1 MHSANYI
8 FRKSQMCLIHLPKS
22 GGSTITKIIN
32 DNKLEVIADTNH
44 RPISKFCDPKSF
56 KYIILLRNPVDRV
69 ISYYNMV
76 LRNKYYEYKE
86 YSASYKLFLNNCW
99 EVNNQLT
106 LYLAGI
112 DCKQMIK
119 KNIKIND
126 NFFKLIFDRAKNNL
140 KNIKSVIFFDNYESS
155 VKKFFKNNFNLQ
167 LDDIPHLRNHK
178 YSKKVSDYDYNLI
191 KNHNK
196 YDILLYEYAKSLKIN

>member
-69 ISYYNMV
+69 ISYHNMV

-119 KNIKIND
+119 NIKIND

-140 KNIKSVIFFDNYESS
+140 KNIKSVIFFNNYESS
-155 VKKFFKNNFNLQ
+155 VKKFFK
-167 LDDIPHLRNHK
+167 K
-178 YSKKVSDYDYNLI
+178 
-191 KNHNK
+191 
-196 YDILLYEYAKSLKIN
+196 